1 MVGEHAEVLGEVANT
16 FPGRRVVVIG
26 AAALRWHFPRFR
38 GTMDLDLCVAMD
50 RQEHA
55 DNTLFPASWRRSPRL
70 PHRWHRSDGRVVDVL
85 PAGDEV
91 VLLGRLQWPDGTELD
106 MAGIDLAMRDQ
117 VRYAP
122 ELPVT
127 IGVASRRALFLTK
140 VVAWLDRP
148 ADRQKDLGDIAMLL
162 DDYAD
167 VEDPRRFDEP
177 LVAGW
182 DWDERPA
189 LLLGLDLRRVAKP
202 AHLARVRQFVARVVT
217 AGTPEHAWLR
227 AAAPAAWR
235 AEATVFSRRFEALCA
250 GLGEP

>member
-70 PHRWHRSDGRVVDVL
+70 PHRWHRS
-85 PAGDEV
+85 
-91 VLLGRLQWPDGTELD
+91 
-106 MAGIDLAMRDQ
+106 
-117 VRYAP
+117 
-122 ELPVT
+122 
-127 IGVASRRALFLTK
+127 
-140 VVAWLDRP
+140 
-148 ADRQKDLGDIAMLL
+148 
-162 DDYAD
+162 
-167 VEDPRRFDEP
+167 
-177 LVAGW
+177 
-182 DWDERPA
+182 
-189 LLLGLDLRRVAKP
+189 
-202 AHLARVRQFVARVVT
+202 
-217 AGTPEHAWLR
+217 EHAWLR